1 MVNPAG
7 SSGSR
12 YAPVNEQ
19 ARAGLVKYLT
29 DGASFVVNKRR
40 ESAYKQMYESCGGPY
55 RIVAE
60 GQRVEGGVVVSNT
73 TASRTATA
81 RESGATATVQASPSG
96 ATVRESGRT
105 TDVTADGK
113 SQTVSAS
120 SETHYW
126 YINYKCATKSDTATT
141 VR

>member
-73 TASRTATA
+73 TASRT
-81 RESGATATVQASPSG
+81 TVQASPSG